1 MSATRKVTVGISQ
14 GSILDQLPFSIYIN
28 DLSACIQST
37 TVTLF
42 ADDTALYCSSQS
54 AHDLQTLLNED
65 LDRLA
70 H

>member
-28 DLSACIQST
+28 DLSACIQNT